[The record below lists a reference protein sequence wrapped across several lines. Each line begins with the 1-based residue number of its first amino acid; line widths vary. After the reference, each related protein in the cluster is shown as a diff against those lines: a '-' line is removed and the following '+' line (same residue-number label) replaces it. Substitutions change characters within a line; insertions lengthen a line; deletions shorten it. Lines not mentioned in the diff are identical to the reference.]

1 MYLHYNVCFLFF
13 FFCWCSFK
21 SCSSLKLII
30 LSVRLTVCLSDWLSV
45 CQSSVCLCGIAPADL
60 PLAICFLVCKPHLF
74 YKSFDVVAPRNPPI
88 VVSFVVVVL
97 LNSRLLLE
105 FLTAAIFTLG
115 IFTYLQK
122 QKPKAKEG
130 AREKKCYFTGN
141 YKDVIFSRF
150 SGSAAAEN
158 VDYIMLYFVWNSRKF
173 FNTLRYISTNYKKAL
188 ILLLKNVS

>member
-1 MYLHYNVCFLFF
+1 M
-13 FFCWCSFK
+13 
-21 SCSSLKLII
+21 KLII
-30 LSVRLTVCLSDWLSV
+30 LSVRLTVSLSDWLTVPITVSLSV

-88 VVSFVVVVL
+88 VVSFVVVVVL

-130 AREKKCYFTGN
+130 EREK
-141 YKDVIFSRF
+141 
-150 SGSAAAEN
+150 
-158 VDYIMLYFVWNSRKF
+158 MLFYR
-173 FNTLRYISTNYKKAL
+173 
-188 ILLLKNVS
+188 

>member
-1 MYLHYNVCFLFF
+1 MHNVGLMRVCLSHCAGKCISIIMYV

-30 LSVRLTVCLSDWLSV
+30 LSVRLTVCLSDWLTVHLTVSLSV

-88 VVSFVVVVL
+88 VVSFFVVVFVL

-130 AREKKCYFTGN
+130 EREK
-141 YKDVIFSRF
+141 
-150 SGSAAAEN
+150 
-158 VDYIMLYFVWNSRKF
+158 MLFYR
-173 FNTLRYISTNYKKAL
+173 
-188 ILLLKNVS
+188 